1 MAKSPAQESESMKSP
16 HLVLVTIATSF
27 LLLLNASLGSAAP
40 EGTLPT
46 GKDGRPLN
54 LDFEDGTLKDWTAAG
69 NAFEKQPIRGDTVSK
84 RRSDMRSDHQGNY
97 WIGSFEIAGDA
108 PQGTLTSVAFKVT
121 QPYGSFLM
129 AGGSH
134 ANSRVE
140 LVRSDNQE
148 VFFKTSGS
156 D

>member
-1 MAKSPAQESESMKSP
+1 MNPTERLRRLTSA
-16 HLVLVTIATSF
+16 VTVNA
-27 LLLLNASLGSAAP
+27 LLLCAGVLMSAAT

-108 PQGTLTSVAFKVT
+108 PQGTLTSVAFK
-121 QPYGSFLM
+121 
-129 AGGSH
+129 
-134 ANSRVE
+134 
-140 LVRSDNQE
+140 
-148 VFFKTSGS
+148 
-156 D
+156 